1 MKNKTTMKIV
11 STIRHILSF
20 FCMIITCSCVH
31 EFTIVDYSFEFAAE
45 VTYDDKAD
53 EHRLTLTRLSGAESN
68 QYKIAFTLDGE
79 STLSLKDMNGMSY
92 EGSFK
97 ESFSEVS
104 TKTYT
109 LSKAAP
115 GEHVLNLDITTAE
128 YAQSL
133 SVNYFVE
140 DFSFAFDTKILFDE
154 KTKEHSLEV
163 SLKEGAPADTY
174 TITYTIDNQ
183 EPKKTYQETF
193 RDEVVKT
200 YLLSTQEPG
209 EHTVNVTISTDR
221 HSQNADLPYTV
232 NDYSFQVKADI
243 EYDADNLSHI
253 LFLTLM
259 RGSRDETYTVSY
271 TVDGGHMVKLFSE
284 SGKELGASFS
294 ENFKDATIRTYDL
307 SRAEKGSHTMKMIVS
322 TKDYSQVLEIPYKV
336 DALPFAI
343 HAEMD
348 ASGSGSVL
356 MLTLKEGDTATDYN
370 ATIQL
375 DGKTVASPKV
385 NFSKNPIYKYTLPT
399 TRPGKHDVSVQLT
412 DTYTVEKE
420 SVSYNE
426 PVRHPYL
433 DITLKYN
440 ENSGKHYA
448 EIGDNPYDISLK
460 FVTSLTLKGQTT
472 IAIYD
477 SNVWGETRYETK
489 TKTMSDSNTASG
501 IYGGNSVTL
510 IDRDALVTKLT
521 GSYEMS
527 DVIEYFYD
535 PGSGG
540 EDSGR
545 EWYEVTGTERKYY
558 VLKEEKLKIDI
569 SGEKVSGVTLRVKNQ
584 IGTMTLN
591 GKSNSSGTTN
601 ITL

>member
-1 MKNKTTMKIV
+1 MRQV
-11 STIRHILSF
+11 RHIRFLVAFLASIF
-20 FCMIITCSCVH
+20 AFTMTVSCVTEITAIDH
-31 EFTIVDYSFEFAAE
+31 SFGFAA
-45 VTYDDKAD
+45 VVSYDDATD
-53 EHRLTLTRLSGAESN
+53 SHSLTLTRISGIKEN
-68 QYKIAFTLDGE
+68 QYNIAFTLDGE
-79 STLSLKDMNGMSY
+79 ADLILTEPSGTTH
-92 EGSFK
+92 EGSMKADFND
-97 ESFSEVS
+97 VS
-104 TKTYT
+104 SRTY
-109 LSKAAP
+109 LLPKVQP
-115 GEHVLNLDITTAE
+115 GEHTLGLNISTDEYSQALDVVFSAE
-128 YAQSL
+128 DY
-133 SVNYFVE
+133 
-140 DFSFAFDTKILFDE
+140 SFTFDCNILFDE

-163 SLKEGAPADTY
+163 SLKKGAPTDTY
-174 TITYTIDNQ
+174 TLSFTVDNK
-183 EPKKTYQETF
+183 EPRKTYQETF
-193 RDEVVKT
+193 TDEIIKT
-200 YLLSTQEPG
+200 YALSTQEPG
-209 EHTVNVTISTDR
+209 EHTVNLSISTDK
-221 HSQNADLPYTV
+221 HSQKADLPYTV
-232 NDYSFQVKADI
+232 NDYSFMVKADI
-243 EYDADNLSHI
+243 EYDSDNLSHI

-271 TVDGGHMVKLFSE
+271 TVDGGHTVKLISE
-284 SGKELGASFS
+284 SGKELGASFTES
-294 ENFKDATIRTYDL
+294 FKDATIRSYDL
-307 SRAEKGSHTMKMIVS
+307 SRADKGKHNMQIIVS
-322 TKDYSQVLEIPYKV
+322 TKDYSQTLEVPYAI

-348 ASGSGSVL
+348 TSGSGSIL
-356 MLTLKEGDTATDYN
+356 MLTLKEGDKATDYN

-385 NFSKNPIYKYTLPT
+385 NFSNNPIYRYTLPT
-399 TRPGKHDVSVQLT
+399 TRPGKHEVSVQLT
-412 DTYTVEKE
+412 DTYTVEKG

-440 ENSGKHYA
+440 ENSGKHIA
-448 EIGDNPYDISLK
+448 EIGSNPYDISLK

-477 SNVWGETRYETK
+477 SSYWGETRYETK

-545 EWYEVTGTERKYY
+545 EWYQVTGTERKYY
-558 VLKEEKLKIDI
+558 VLKEETLKIDI
-569 SGEKVSGVTLRVKNQ
+569 SGEKVSGVTLRVTNK
-584 IGTMTLN
+584 IGAMTLN
-591 GKSNSSGTTN
+591 GKSSSSGTTS
-601 ITL
+601 IAL

>member
-1 MKNKTTMKIV
+1 MV
-11 STIRHILSF
+11 LLAS
-20 FCMIITCSCVH
+20 SCVH
-31 EFTIVDYSFEFAAE
+31 EFPVTDYSFDFSAQ
-45 VTYDDKAD
+45 VVYDENAD
-53 EHRLTLTRLSGAESN
+53 LHRLTLTKVSGPEKEN
-68 QYKIAFTLDGE
+68 YKISFTLDGE
-79 STLSLKDMNGMSY
+79 ASISLTDMTGRVYDSPIT
-92 EGSFK
+92 ERFDG
-97 ESFSEVS
+97 VS

-109 LSKAAP
+109 LSKLQP
-115 GEHVLNLDITTAE
+115 GEHTLTLDIKTDE
-128 YAQSL
+128 FSISL
-133 SVNYFVE
+133 SEVFIVE
-140 DFSFAFDTKILFDE
+140 DFSFDFDTKIIFDE
-154 KTKEHSLEV
+154 KTKTHSLE
-163 SLKEGAPADTY
+163 LTLIDGAPTDTY
-174 TITYTIDNQ
+174 TVTYTVDNE
-183 EPKKTYQETF
+183 EPRKTYQETF
-193 RDEVVKT
+193 TDEIVKT
-200 YLLSTQEPG
+200 YALPIEEPG
-209 EHTVNVTISTDR
+209 EHSVNLLISTAK
-221 HSQNADLPYTV
+221 HSQKADLPYIV

-243 EYDADNLSHI
+243 EYDREDLSHI

-259 RGSRDETYTVSY
+259 RGSRDETYTISY
-271 TVDGGHMVKLFSE
+271 TVDGGHSVKLTDI

-294 ENFKDATIRTYDL
+294 ENFKDATVHSYGL
-307 SRAEKGSHTMKMIVS
+307 SKAEKGSHTMKMIVS

-348 ASGSGSVL
+348 TSGSGSVL
-356 MLTLKEGDTATDYN
+356 MLTLKEGDTRTDYN
-370 ATIQL
+370 ASIQI
-375 DGKTVASPKV
+375 DGKTIASPKV
-385 NFSKNPIYKYTLPT
+385 NFSSSPIYKYTLPT
-399 TRPGKHDVSVQLT
+399 IRPGRHAVSVLLT
-412 DTYTVEKE
+412 DTYTSETE

-440 ENSGKHYA
+440 ENSGKHIA
-448 EIGDNPYDISLK
+448 EIGSNPYDISLK

-477 SNVWGETRYETK
+477 SSYWGETRYETK

-527 DVIEYFYD
+527 DIVEYFYD

-545 EWYEVTGTERKYY
+545 EWYEKTGTERKYY
-558 VLKEEKLKIDI
+558 VLKEETLKIDI
-569 SGEKVSGVTLRVKNQ
+569 SGEKVSGVTLRVKNE
-584 IGTMTLN
+584 IGKMSLN
-591 GKSNSSGTTN
+591 GKSSTSGTTQ

>member
-1 MKNKTTMKIV
+1 M
-11 STIRHILSF
+11 LSA
-20 FCMIITCSCVH
+20 SCVH
-31 EFTIVDYSFEFAAE
+31 EFAVVDYSFEFAAE
-45 VTYDDKAD
+45 VTYDSQAD
-53 EHRLTLTRLSGAESN
+53 EHRLTLTRKSGAEGN
-68 QYKIAFTLDGE
+68 QYKFAFTRDGE
-79 STLSLKDMNGMSY
+79 ANVSLTDMNGMTH

-97 ESFSEVS
+97 DSFSEVS
-104 TKTYT
+104 AKTYT

-115 GEHVLNLDITTAE
+115 GEHTLSLDISTPE
-128 YAQSL
+128 YSQSL
-133 SVNYFVE
+133 AVTYLVE
-140 DFSFAFDTKILFDE
+140 DFSFDFDTMVLFDE
-154 KTKEHSLEV
+154 KTKAHSLEV
-163 SLKEGAPADTY
+163 TLKEGAPTDTY
-174 TITYTIDNQ
+174 TISFTIDNQ
-183 EPKKTYQETF
+183 EPRKTYQETF
-193 RDEVVKT
+193 TDSIVKT
-200 YLLSTQEPG
+200 YQLSAQEPG
-209 EHTVNVTISTDR
+209 EHTVNLEITTGK
-221 HSQNADLPYTV
+221 HSQKEDLPYTV

-243 EYDADNLSHI
+243 EYDRDNLSHI

-259 RGSRDETYTVSY
+259 RGSRDEAYTVSY
-271 TVDGGHMVKLFSE
+271 TVDGGHAVKLTDE
-284 SGKELGASFS
+284 SGKQLGASFS
-294 ENFKDATIRTYDL
+294 ESFKDATIRSYDL
-307 SRAEKGSHTMKMIVS
+307 SRTEKGKHNMQLIVS
-322 TKDYSQVLEIPYKV
+322 TKDYSQTLEVPYAV
-336 DALPFAI
+336 DALPFTI

-348 ASGSGSVL
+348 TSGSGSVM

-370 ATIQL
+370 ATIQI
-375 DGKTVASPKV
+375 DGKTIASPKV
-385 NFSKNPIYKYTLPT
+385 NFSRNPIYRYTLPT
-399 TRPGKHDVSVQLT
+399 VRPGKHDVSVQLT
-412 DTYTVEKE
+412 DTYTTQKE

-440 ENSGKHYA
+440 ENSGKHIA

-477 SNVWGETRYETK
+477 SRYWGETRYETK

-545 EWYEVTGTERKYY
+545 EWYQVTGTERAYY
-558 VLKEEKLKIDI
+558 VLKEESLKIDI
-569 SGEKVSGVTLRVKNQ
+569 TGEKVTGVTLRVKNQ
-584 IGTMTLN
+584 IGSMTLN
-591 GKSNSSGTTN
+591 GKSNSSGTTS
-601 ITL
+601 ISL

>member
-1 MKNKTTMKIV
+1 MHLML
-11 STIRHILSF
+11 ILLS
-20 FCMIITCSCVH
+20 MIGICSCAH
-31 EFTIVDYSFEFAAE
+31 EFTVVDYSFEFSAE
-45 VTYDDKAD
+45 VTYDENAD

-97 ESFSEVS
+97 ESFTEVS

-163 SLKEGAPADTY
+163 TLKEGAPADTY
-174 TITYTIDNQ
+174 TIAYTIDNQ

-193 RDEVVKT
+193 KDEVVKT

-221 HSQNADLPYTV
+221 HSQKADLPYIV
-232 NDYSFQVKADI
+232 NDYSFQMKADI
-243 EYDADNLSHI
+243 EYDSDNLSHI

-271 TVDGGHMVKLFSE
+271 TVDGGHMVKLYSE

-294 ENFKDATIRTYDL
+294 ENFRDATIRTYDL

-348 ASGSGSVL
+348 TSGSGSVL
-356 MLTLKEGDTATDYN
+356 MLTLTEGDTATEYN
-370 ATIQL
+370 ATIQM

-385 NFSKNPIYKYTLPT
+385 NFSKNPIYRYTLPT
-399 TRPGKHDVSVQLT
+399 VRPGKHDVSVQLT

-477 SNVWGETRYETK
+477 SSYWGETRYETK

-545 EWYEVTGTERKYY
+545 EWYQVTGTERKYY
-558 VLKEEKLKIDI
+558 VLKEETLKIDI

-584 IGTMTLN
+584 IGKMTLN
-591 GKSNSSGTTN
+591 GKSNSSGTTD
-601 ITL
+601 ISL

>member
-1 MKNKTTMKIV
+1 MMRATRIH
-11 STIRHILSF
+11 SILI
-20 FCMIITCSCVH
+20 CMVILLASSCVH
-31 EFTIVDYSFEFAAE
+31 EFPVTDYSFDFSAQ
-45 VTYDDKAD
+45 VIYDESMDQ
-53 EHRLTLTRLSGAESN
+53 HRLTLTKVAGSEKES
-68 QYKIAFTLDGE
+68 YRISFTLDGE
-79 STLSLKDMNGMSY
+79 ASISLTDMSGRVYDSPIT
-92 EGSFK
+92 
-97 ESFSEVS
+97 ESFDEVS

-109 LSKAAP
+109 LSKLLP
-115 GEHVLNLDITTAE
+115 GEHILTLDIKTEAFS
-128 YAQSL
+128 QSISEVFL
-133 SVNYFVE
+133 VE
-140 DFSFAFDTKILFDE
+140 DFSFDFDTKIIFDE
-154 KTKEHSLEV
+154 KTKTHSLELT
-163 SLKEGAPADTY
+163 LKKGAPTDTY
-174 TITYTIDNQ
+174 TIAYTIDNK
-183 EPKKTYQETF
+183 EPRKTYQETF
-193 RDEVVKT
+193 TNEIVKT
-200 YLLSTQEPG
+200 YSLSTQEPG
-209 EHTVNVTISTDR
+209 DHIVNLSISTDK
-221 HSQNADLPYTV
+221 HLQKVDMPYLV
-232 NDYSFQVKADI
+232 NDYSFLVKADI
-243 EYDADNLSHI
+243 EYDREDLSHI

-259 RGSRDETYTVSY
+259 RGSRDETYTISY
-271 TVDGGHMVKLFSE
+271 TVDGGHSVKLSDI

-294 ENFKDATIRTYDL
+294 ENFKDATVRSYGL
-307 SRAEKGSHTMKMIVS
+307 SRTEKGSHMMKMIVS
-322 TKDYSQVLEIPYKV
+322 TKDYSQILEIPYAV

-348 ASGSGSVL
+348 TSGSGSIL
-356 MLTLKEGDTATDYN
+356 MLTLKEGDTKTDYN

-375 DGKTVASPKV
+375 DGKTIASPKV
-385 NFSKNPIYKYTLPT
+385 NFSSSPIYKYTLPT
-399 TRPGKHDVSVQLT
+399 VRPGKHEVSVQIT
-412 DTYTVEKE
+412 DTYTVEKG

-440 ENSGKHYA
+440 ENSGKHIA
-448 EIGDNPYDISLK
+448 EIGSNPYEISLK

-477 SNVWGETRYETK
+477 SGYWGETRYETK
-489 TKTMSDSNTASG
+489 TKTMSDSHTASG

-558 VLKEEKLKIDI
+558 VLKEETLKIDI
-569 SGEKVSGVTLRVKNQ
+569 SGEKVSGVTLRVKNE
-584 IGTMTLN
+584 IGKMSLN
-591 GKSNSSGTTN
+591 GKSSSSGTTQ

>member
-1 MKNKTTMKIV
+1 MMRATRIH
-11 STIRHILSF
+11 SILI
-20 FCMIITCSCVH
+20 CMVILLASSCVH
-31 EFTIVDYSFEFAAE
+31 EFPVTDYSFDFSAQ
-45 VTYDDKAD
+45 VIYDESMDQ
-53 EHRLTLTRLSGAESN
+53 HRLTLTKVAGSEKES
-68 QYKIAFTLDGE
+68 YRISFTLDGE
-79 STLSLKDMNGMSY
+79 ASISLTDMSGRVYDSPIT
-92 EGSFK
+92 
-97 ESFSEVS
+97 ESFDEVS

-109 LSKAAP
+109 LSKLLP
-115 GEHVLNLDITTAE
+115 GEHILTLDIKTEAFS
-128 YAQSL
+128 QSISEVFL
-133 SVNYFVE
+133 VE
-140 DFSFAFDTKILFDE
+140 DFSFDFDTKIIFDE
-154 KTKEHSLEV
+154 KTKTHSLELT
-163 SLKEGAPADTY
+163 LKKGAPTDTY
-174 TITYTIDNQ
+174 TIAYTIDNK
-183 EPKKTYQETF
+183 EPRKTYQETF
-193 RDEVVKT
+193 TNEIVKT
-200 YLLSTQEPG
+200 YSLSTQEPG
-209 EHTVNVTISTDR
+209 DHIVNLSISTDK
-221 HSQNADLPYTV
+221 HLQKVDMPYLV
-232 NDYSFQVKADI
+232 NDYSFLVKADI
-243 EYDADNLSHI
+243 EYDREDLSHI

-259 RGSRDETYTVSY
+259 RGSRDETYTISY
-271 TVDGGHMVKLFSE
+271 TVDGGHSVKLSDI

-294 ENFKDATIRTYDL
+294 ENFKDATVRSYGL
-307 SRAEKGSHTMKMIVS
+307 SRTEKGSHMMKMIVS
-322 TKDYSQVLEIPYKV
+322 TKDYSQILEIPYAV

-348 ASGSGSVL
+348 TSGSGSIL
-356 MLTLKEGDTATDYN
+356 MLTLKEGDTKTDYN

-375 DGKTVASPKV
+375 DGKTIASPKV
-385 NFSKNPIYKYTLPT
+385 NFSSSPIYKHTLPT
-399 TRPGKHDVSVQLT
+399 VRPGKHEVSVQIT
-412 DTYTVEKE
+412 DTYTVEKG

-440 ENSGKHYA
+440 ENSGKHIA
-448 EIGDNPYDISLK
+448 EIGSNPYEISLK

-477 SNVWGETRYETK
+477 SGYWGETRYETK
-489 TKTMSDSNTASG
+489 TKTMSDSHTASG

-558 VLKEEKLKIDI
+558 VLKEETLKIDI
-569 SGEKVSGVTLRVKNQ
+569 SGEMVSGVTLRVKNE
-584 IGTMTLN
+584 IGKMSLN
-591 GKSNSSGTTN
+591 GKSSSSGTTQ

>member
-1 MKNKTTMKIV
+1 MMRATRIH
-11 STIRHILSF
+11 SILI
-20 FCMIITCSCVH
+20 CMVILLASSCVH
-31 EFTIVDYSFEFAAE
+31 EFPVTDYSFDFSAQ
-45 VTYDDKAD
+45 VIYDESMDQ
-53 EHRLTLTRLSGAESN
+53 HRLTLTKVAGSEKES
-68 QYKIAFTLDGE
+68 YRISFTLDGE
-79 STLSLKDMNGMSY
+79 ASISLTDMSGRVYDSPIT
-92 EGSFK
+92 
-97 ESFSEVS
+97 ESFDEVS

-109 LSKAAP
+109 LSKLLP
-115 GEHVLNLDITTAE
+115 GEHILTLDIKTEAFS
-128 YAQSL
+128 QSISEVFL
-133 SVNYFVE
+133 VE
-140 DFSFAFDTKILFDE
+140 DFSFDFDTKIIFDE
-154 KTKEHSLEV
+154 KTKTHSLELT
-163 SLKEGAPADTY
+163 LKKGAPTDTY
-174 TITYTIDNQ
+174 TIAYTIDNK
-183 EPKKTYQETF
+183 EPRKTYQETF
-193 RDEVVKT
+193 TNEIVKT
-200 YLLSTQEPG
+200 YSLSTQEPG
-209 EHTVNVTISTDR
+209 DHIVNLSISTDK
-221 HSQNADLPYTV
+221 HLQKVDMPYLV
-232 NDYSFQVKADI
+232 NDYSFLVKADI
-243 EYDADNLSHI
+243 EYDREDLSHI

-259 RGSRDETYTVSY
+259 RGSRDETYTISY
-271 TVDGGHMVKLFSE
+271 TVDGGHSVKLTDI

-294 ENFKDATIRTYDL
+294 ENFKDATVRSYGL
-307 SRAEKGSHTMKMIVS
+307 SRTEKGSHMMKMIVS
-322 TKDYSQVLEIPYKV
+322 TKDYSQILEIPYAV

-348 ASGSGSVL
+348 TSGSGSIL
-356 MLTLKEGDTATDYN
+356 MLTLKEGDTKTDYN

-375 DGKTVASPKV
+375 DGKTIASPKV
-385 NFSKNPIYKYTLPT
+385 NFSSSPIYKYTLPT
-399 TRPGKHDVSVQLT
+399 VRPGKHEVSVQIT
-412 DTYTVEKE
+412 DTYTVEKG

-440 ENSGKHYA
+440 ENSGKHIA
-448 EIGDNPYDISLK
+448 EIGSNPYEISLK

-477 SNVWGETRYETK
+477 SGYWGETRYETK
-489 TKTMSDSNTASG
+489 TKTMSDSHTASG

-558 VLKEEKLKIDI
+558 VLKEETLKIDI
-569 SGEKVSGVTLRVKNQ
+569 SGEKVSGVTLRVKNE
-584 IGTMTLN
+584 IGKMSLN
-591 GKSNSSGTTN
+591 GKSSSSGTTQ

>member
-1 MKNKTTMKIV
+1 MKN
-11 STIRHILSF
+11 RLLHLILVFLCLS
-20 FCMIITCSCVH
+20 CICSCVH
-31 EFTIVDYSFEFAAE
+31 EFAVIDNSFEFAAE

-109 LSKAAP
+109 ISKAAP
-115 GEHVLNLDITTAE
+115 GEHVLDLDITTAE

-193 RDEVVKT
+193 KEEVVKT

-232 NDYSFQVKADI
+232 NDYSFQVNADI

-375 DGKTVASPKV
+375 DGKTVASPRV

-527 DVIEYFYD
+527 AVIEYRYD
-535 PGSGG
+535 PGYGG

-545 EWYEVTGTERKYY
+545 EWYEVTGSERKYY
-558 VLKEEKLKIDI
+558 VLKEETLKIDI
-569 SGEKVSGVTLRVKNQ
+569 TGEKVSGVTLRIKNN
-584 IGTMTLN
+584 IGAMTLN

-601 ITL
+601 ISL

>member
-1 MKNKTTMKIV
+1 MKNRLLHLTLVFLCLTGI
-11 STIRHILSF
+11 
-20 FCMIITCSCVH
+20 CSCVH
-31 EFTIVDYSFEFAAE
+31 EFAVIDNSFEFAAE

-109 LSKAAP
+109 ISKAAP

-193 RDEVVKT
+193 KDEVVKT

-294 ENFKDATIRTYDL
+294 ENFRDATIRTYDL

-527 DVIEYFYD
+527 AVIEYRYD
-535 PGSGG
+535 PGYGG

-545 EWYEVTGTERKYY
+545 EWYEVTGSERKYY
-558 VLKEEKLKIDI
+558 VLKEETLKIDI
-569 SGEKVSGVTLRVKNQ
+569 TGEKVSGVTLRIKNN
-584 IGTMTLN
+584 IGAMTLN

-601 ITL
+601 ISL